1 MVLDAPVLPFP
12 PETPHLA
19 ASCSPIL
26 WTLPTTEPCHWSRPL
41 SLAEPVGAVAHS
53 CSSPTQS
60 LSHDGGATYPC
71 PLPLFVSRSSSTRL
85 SRAEPDRASEGFH
98 AGVLGVTRPPIFPS
112 SLASASSPSVSRLW
126 RSVSPPWGPSSGWP
140 GGVCCADERLK
151 REHRCDVRGE
161 SEDSPHRRSSA
172 TEAAVS
178 PFSRTNLLL
187 TLQSARRGAIL
198 PTPSDPGQL
207 FRKARGRGGDRER
220 ETSEAVRR
228 AGWLQ
233 TAEDHAPESSRDAH
247 DETRVHEGQEAQK
260 ASREAGNRMQEQGDM
275 PCAYWLLRGVEG
287 SDSDQESS
295 PSTASSSPQGQ
306 PSSAS
311 PSFASAPALAS
322 SPYMEGLGSR
332 GVRGGRAGGGW
343 ARPAA
348 SIGGMFQAGLDRFFR
363 QKILQDDAFCSSV
376 RARGHYGCVNAISFS
391 SDGTLLGS
399 GGDDKR
405 VLLWR
410 VREPRNL
417 PIQEI
422 PTRHQENIFG
432 VMFDSSDQYVL
443 TCGNDGLV
451 MRTSLEN
458 PNDTVVRNDVDALRR
473 DPTLPSE
480 SRLRLLRT
488 MDAGASFQASFL
500 FSGHHEAIV
509 AMEAGTVE
517 TFDFRERDMMGR
529 VITRADASV
538 LSVCVHP
545 VQQFLFAYCCCQKA
559 ALVDLRTKEAV
570 CVLKDVLRYARD
582 SGVSGGVRGS
592 FPRCGYRRRSPA
604 THGQQTLLESRSARG
619 RRRRN
624 VSSSSSS
631 LSSSLFSSPSASS
644 SSSSPERAGR
654 QARRVR
660 HHCPARN
667 QPASALSASSPSSLS
682 SPSSPSSS
690 PSSSLSSPSASSS
703 SPDSSSCSSAPPRR
717 RFRSRRSSG
726 RLHTSSGS
734 VAVGVRTADEPE
746 TRDASSSDG
755 ESHTRVSV
763 QYPPTVPVRPAFL
776 LPASA
781 DRPVPPSVTAVT
793 EGPRGA
799 LRGEDDAEGSF
810 FPCRE
815 SDRRGRD
822 QAHRSP
828 RHEFRYRKKLRRGPD
843 TPASTGDFQAYTS
856 SPGRQEQEQKHQE
869 ANRVSSSSAG
879 SASCSSSVLASP
891 GFTILSEG
899 GDRESELRHDVQP
912 ASPGPC
918 SPFISQEGED
928 ERGRLEDVPVA
939 PGFVLPMEDVA
950 YAEYEDDGDFSG
962 EDFVCTTRGLSVK
975 KTEAGRTEGNAVP
988 AVRPQNEPRD
998 PSSSLKGG
1006 VSAASVLSE
1015 ALATKPKQARHETDV
1030 GGEGDELKERRL
1042 DGRKRRKTKQ
1052 ELSPADDTDEELQGS
1067 RGAKVP
1073 SDSKAEAYVEP
1084 DHEFE
1089 SNGSRTEREA
1099 VARHEAAVEEDD
1111 RLEQEAASARR
1122 ARLATRKGRKPFIP
1136 VAAASEQTAS
1146 CTRTRAPVPGRAH
1159 DGSRGQ
1165 DEVCND
1171 LLGVDEETR
1180 RGETADG
1187 SCGERERAGLQA
1199 ASMPQTKAE
1208 PVDSGD
1214 SSRATEA
1221 QTCEKGKDNDTA
1233 AAPPLSHSLEMTE
1246 HNNCPASVNVA
1257 NRAACRVRNADAR
1270 KGYISDP
1277 DELAG
1282 PVPHFDFGPEKREL
1296 KRKPTV
1302 AGRSC
1307 EGRGT
1312 ADGREDRDG
1321 ADEDGGRL
1329 AVADGWVPASRR
1341 RPSSRRRAAEREADE
1356 GANCREPAD
1365 EGRQVKAQER
1375 GRREEGQPFHST
1387 GRGRE
1392 DSRLE
1397 VRRVPHL
1404 QRQREAQREEKLRE
1418 RGQRGVPAASSR
1430 RQNEGT
1436 GLSSSSEDRRDE
1448 AGMGGCGA
1456 VSGGGPAASEE
1467 DGDST
1472 RQASSARNRI
1482 SASSAARV
1490 APRSRRGPF
1499 RRSPPRPARST
1510 RLSEPTRRPRSPPSL
1525 LACASDASVRSSERG
1540 HDGRQRPDG
1549 DEGERRGS
1557 HEEATEFLTRRRM
1570 AGEEGEREDRSD
1582 GGTSSEGTSLA
1593 SSRASLEQ
1601 SEASSAEP
1609 HARQDEADQSETA
1622 SPLLSSSEAPSDR
1635 DRTQASRRRRRLRQR
1650 LLRCLQQRARREE
1663 AGSEFLS
1670 GAGGLP
1676 SGKRARAKE
1685 NAVRPLRGAHRVHF
1699 SWSGKLMLL
1708 ILTRKPP
1715 LVYATRGQ
1723 FPLFELRSDGWWN
1736 LVTLKAG
1743 CFLFDD
1749 RHIAI
1754 GSEDKRVHV
1763 WRLPDVIDFEAHA
1776 IHHRTT
1782 ILYSAYTLSGHLSI
1796 VNCCASTPPIGVG
1809 RSFPVLATCGIE
1821 RMVRL
1826 WTLGKRAD
1834 GISDDCLF
1842 YPPDDKYVTPESL
1855 ESMDVISHFN
1865 RLAGLH
1871 RRRFGL
1877 GMDSDDSDEGE
1888 GEDDSDP
1895 SLLLGG
1901 SGDEDEEGPEDG
1913 EEDEGSEGEGS
1924 RLSHLRGLRR
1934 RAGDQRGDDR
1944 ESATSANTDEDD
1956 TGESNGP
1963 ASGSYTTSHS
1973 GNSESAPRRARRVRR
1988 ATEDTEARTQE
1999 GNISRGTATEVAHS
2013 SDDNMRRNTA
2023 DRCHADSPTPAEAH
2037 AYLHIERTEERRGN
2051 QDDECDT
2058 GGASES
2064 QSVGGDVP
2072 TGGVR
2077 GHQRRVAEGRQRAV
2091 DSGGSHA
2098 TTERLESRRE
2108 RRGQRLRGSGDDER
2122 QSSAGEPV
2130 GIFVRYTVPRRD
2142 DFLL

>member
-275 PCAYWLLRGVEG
+275 PC
-287 SDSDQESS
+287 S

-1499 RRSPPRPARST
+1499 R
-1510 RLSEPTRRPRSPPSL
+1510 
-1525 LACASDASVRSSERG
+1525 
-1540 HDGRQRPDG
+1540 
-1549 DEGERRGS
+1549 
-1557 HEEATEFLTRRRM
+1557 
-1570 AGEEGEREDRSD
+1570 
-1582 GGTSSEGTSLA
+1582 
-1593 SSRASLEQ
+1593 
-1601 SEASSAEP
+1601 
-1609 HARQDEADQSETA
+1609 
-1622 SPLLSSSEAPSDR
+1622 
-1635 DRTQASRRRRRLRQR
+1635 
-1650 LLRCLQQRARREE
+1650 
-1663 AGSEFLS
+1663 
-1670 GAGGLP
+1670 
-1676 SGKRARAKE
+1676 
-1685 NAVRPLRGAHRVHF
+1685 
-1699 SWSGKLMLL
+1699 KLMLL

-1865 RLAGLH
+1865 RLAG
-1871 RRRFGL
+1871 FTYTK
-1877 GMDSDDSDEGE
+1877 MYPGE
-1888 GEDDSDP
+1888 GFGVTGWQP
-1895 SLLLGG
+1895 AGY
-1901 SGDEDEEGPEDG
+1901 EEGQVLSFFIF
-1913 EEDEGSEGEGS
+1913 EGSVK
-1924 RLSHLRGLRR
+1924 
-1934 RAGDQRGDDR
+1934 Q
-1944 ESATSANTDEDD
+1944 EDIVHRH
-1956 TGESNGP
+1956 
-1963 ASGSYTTSHS
+1963 AS
-1973 GNSESAPRRARRVRR
+1973 
-1988 ATEDTEARTQE
+1988 
-1999 GNISRGTATEVAHS
+1999 
-2013 SDDNMRRNTA
+2013 
-2023 DRCHADSPTPAEAH
+2023 
-2037 AYLHIERTEERRGN
+2037 
-2051 QDDECDT
+2051 
-2058 GGASES
+2058 
-2064 QSVGGDVP
+2064 
-2072 TGGVR
+2072 
-2077 GHQRRVAEGRQRAV
+2077 
-2091 DSGGSHA
+2091 
-2098 TTERLESRRE
+2098 
-2108 RRGQRLRGSGDDER
+2108 
-2122 QSSAGEPV
+2122 
-2130 GIFVRYTVPRRD
+2130 
-2142 DFLL
+2142 